1 MFKLPYLQEALYYLL
16 SVDVD
21 LCTAGELKDPEN
33 GKLIKKTLT
42 IMTTSNNMVRSLIG
56 LRCKQST

>member
-1 MFKLPYLQEALYYLL
+1 MFKLPYLQEAMHYLL
-16 SVDVD
+16 SVDGD

-42 IMTTSNNMVRSLIG
+42 IMTTSNRMVNPS
-56 LRCKQST
+56 